1 MLSFENDYAEG
12 AHEQV
17 LRRLMETNLEQQPG
31 YGEDAY
37 CQSAKEKIRAACQC
51 PQADIYFLV
60 GGTQTNLAA
69 IDGLLGP
76 CQGVVSAQTGH
87 INQHEAGA
95 IEYTGHKVLPLP
107 AHDGKLDAR
116 ELRAFLEGFYADP
129 SHAHMVWPGM
139 AYISHPTEYGTLY
152 TREEL
157 FALSQVCRRYQ
168 LPLYLDGA
176 RLGYG
181 LMSPHTSVTLPVIA
195 AACDAFSIGG
205 TKVGAL
211 CGEALVFPRGN
222 APCRF
227 FTQIKQ
233 HGALLAKGRLLGVQ
247 FDALFT
253 DSLYL
258 KISRHA
264 IQMAQQLKQG
274 LQARGFSF
282 YLDSPTNQQ
291 FIVLE
296 NEQMRLLAKQ
306 ARFSFWEKVDDA
318 HSVVRLAVSWATQP
332 EDVDTLLDILD
343 AIRQTARP
351 REKK

>member
-17 LRRLMETNLEQQPG
+17 LRRLIETNLEQQPG
-31 YGEDAY
+31 YSEDDY
-37 CQSAKEKIRAACQC
+37 CQSAKEKIREACQC
-51 PQADIYFLV
+51 PHADIYFLM
-60 GGTQTNLAA
+60 GGTQTNAAA

-87 INQHEAGA
+87 VNQHEAGA

-107 AHDGKLDAR
+107 AHNGKIDAG
-116 ELRAFLEGFYADP
+116 ELRAFLEAFYADP

-139 AYISHPTEYGTLY
+139 VYISHPTEYGTLY

-157 FALSQVCRRYQ
+157 FALSQACRGYAI
-168 LPLYLDGA
+168 PLYLDGA

-181 LMSPHTSVTLPVIA
+181 LASADTNVTLPVIA

-233 HGALLAKGRLLGVQ
+233 HGALLAKGRLLGAQ

-253 DSLYL
+253 DGLYL

-264 IQMAQQLKQG
+264 IQMAQRLKQG
-274 LQARGFSF
+274 LRSRGFPF

-291 FIVLE
+291 FVMLE
-296 NEQMRLLAKQ
+296 NEQMKALAKQ
-306 ARFSFWEKVDDA
+306 ARFCFWEKADNA
-318 HSVVRLAVSWATQP
+318 HSVVRFAVSWATRP
-332 EDVDTLLDILD
+332 EDVDALLGILD
-343 AIRQTARP
+343 AIQEAARP
-351 REKK
+351 